1 MADNTN
7 QQTFPNSISQEELA
21 SRIAEEYD
29 LPREEALKAQSVSTA
44 IAGITDLYIR
54 CWFIQQKRFADLMDY
69 AQTRDSRFVKEA
81 NLQVGTMSHNSPAI
95 VDLLLNAGEIA

>member
-29 LPREEALKAQSVSTA
+29 LPREEALKVLDG
-44 IAGITDLYIR
+44 IAKLRGLPQIR
-54 CWFIQQKRFADLMDY
+54 
-69 AQTRDSRFVKEA
+69 
-81 NLQVGTMSHNSPAI
+81 
-95 VDLLLNAGEIA
+95 

>member
-29 LPREEALKAQSVSTA
+29 LPREEALKVLDGIAKLSGSRTVYLKSDTGTGTGFLGMVQSK
-44 IAGITDLYIR
+44 L
-54 CWFIQQKRFADLMDY
+54 K
-69 AQTRDSRFVKEA
+69 
-81 NLQVGTMSHNSPAI
+81 
-95 VDLLLNAGEIA
+95 